1 MLHFSARN
9 IQAQEIVILLTILSE
24 PFCLIFT
31 YTYQIGNPKS
41 NYRVADLNSD
51 LIRPIA
57 QRTPI
62 TNERKKS
69 QQ

>member
-1 MLHFSARN
+1 MLLMQIN
-9 IQAQEIVILLTILSE
+9 LVKMD
-24 PFCLIFT
+24 IFT

-41 NYRVADLNSD
+41 NYRVADLNND
-51 LIRPIA
+51 LIRLIA

-69 QQ
+69 TQQ